1 MLYGIGTDII
11 EITRIKNAK
20 QSFLQKTFTEQELD
34 YFYQKGSRPETLA
47 AMFAAKEAAAKAIGT
62 GFRGFLP
69 IDIEVLHDEKQKP
82 FIKPSK
88 KLASLLEQMEIKAQ
102 FQLSLSHCQEYA
114 VAFVILYQA

>member
-34 YFYQKGSRPETLA
+34 YFYQKG
-47 AMFAAKEAAAKAIGT
+47 
-62 GFRGFLP
+62 
-69 IDIEVLHDEKQKP
+69 
-82 FIKPSK
+82 IKPSK

-114 VAFVILYQA
+114 VAFVILHQA

>member
-69 IDIEVLHDEKQKP
+69 IDIEVLHDEK
-82 FIKPSK
+82 PSK

-114 VAFVILYQA
+114 VAFVILHQA